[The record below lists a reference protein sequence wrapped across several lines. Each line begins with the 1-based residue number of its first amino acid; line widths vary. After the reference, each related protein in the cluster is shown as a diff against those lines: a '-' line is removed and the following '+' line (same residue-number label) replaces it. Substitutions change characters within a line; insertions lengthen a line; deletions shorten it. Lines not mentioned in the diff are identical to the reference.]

1 MKCNK
6 AGKDLIKKWEGLRL
20 KAYLCPAGVPTIG
33 YGHTGDV
40 KMGNKITEHQA
51 DVIFDLDLEKFEEGV
66 TKLLKVPVN
75 ENQFAALVSFA
86 YNVGLG
92 ALGKST
98 LLRLVNSGKGLPELE
113 FAKWTRGGGKVLP
126 GLVKRRQE
134 EALLFLKTV

>member
-1 MKCNK
+1 MKCNQ
-6 AGKDLIKKWEGLRL
+6 AGKDLIKKWEGLKL

-40 KMGNKITEHQA
+40 KLGDKITPHQA

-75 ENQFAALVSFA
+75 ENEFSALVSFA

-98 LLRLVNSGKGLPELE
+98 LLALINRDKGSPELE

-126 GLVKRRQE
+126 GLVKRRAE
-134 EALLFLKTV
+134 EKALFLKPV